1 MKFLRS
7 KSRPVSFTNKYMLSE
22 RELRERYE
30 FVTVWN
36 GGELL
41 PPRETLPHPV
51 LAQQARPSDA
61 SRHGGSKSGRKRA
74 REAAV

>member
-1 MKFLRS
+1 MKFVRS
-7 KSRPVSFTNKYMLSE
+7 KARLVPFTNKYMLSE
-22 RELRERYE
+22 RELREQYE

-51 LAQQARPSDA
+51 LAQHARASDS
-61 SRHGGSKSGRKRA
+61 SRQGSGRSNRKRS
-74 REAAV
+74 REAGA

>member
-7 KSRPVSFTNKYMLSE
+7 KARPVPLSNKYMLSE
-22 RELRERYE
+22 RELREQYE

-41 PPRETLPHPV
+41 PPRDTLPHPV
-51 LAQQARPSDA
+51 LAQHARASEA
-61 SRHGGSKSGRKRA
+61 SRHGGGRSSRKRS
-74 REAAV
+74 REATA